1 MKAGSK
7 VSNELFSPEELD
19 FTKGYP
25 LLAGLD
31 EAGRGPLAGPV
42 SAGCVILPKD
52 FPLEMLNDSKKISEK
67 KREVAEAL
75 IKQKACWGFGLASHK
90 EIDELN
96 ILKASLL
103 AMKRAFFMM
112 KENLPAWLSSQGL
125 DSNLSEN
132 KNILAIVDGLYVPP
146 QLCCDAH
153 AVVKAD
159 GKFPCVMAASIIAKV
174 GRDRLMVKYDQLYP
188 GYGYAKHKG
197 YPTQAHFEA
206 CAKLGPSPIQRMCF
220 AKDKQ

>member
-1 MKAGSK
+1 M
-7 VSNELFSPEELD
+7 
-19 FTKGYP
+19 
-25 LLAGLD
+25 
-31 EAGRGPLAGPV
+31 
-42 SAGCVILPKD
+42 
-52 FPLEMLNDSKKISEK
+52 
-67 KREVAEAL
+67 
-75 IKQKACWGFGLASHK
+75 
-90 EIDELN
+90 
-96 ILKASLL
+96 
-103 AMKRAFFMM
+103 
-112 KENLPAWLSSQGL
+112 
-125 DSNLSEN
+125 
-132 KNILAIVDGLYVPP
+132 DGLYVPP
-146 QLCCDAH
+146 KLCCDAH

>member
-1 MKAGSK
+1 
-7 VSNELFSPEELD
+7 
-19 FTKGYP
+19 
-25 LLAGLD
+25 
-31 EAGRGPLAGPV
+31 
-42 SAGCVILPKD
+42 
-52 FPLEMLNDSKKISEK
+52 
-67 KREVAEAL
+67 
-75 IKQKACWGFGLASHK
+75 WGFGLASHK

-125 DSNLSEN
+125 DPSLSEN

-146 QLCCDAH
+146 KLCCDAH
-153 AVVKAD
+153 AAVKAD